1 MDVLRTGIEVNSLD
15 IETGDAP
22 IHAIIRRKKKDR
34 LEFLLALLVNS
45 DADVNLGNR
54 REMAPLHLAVEVS
67 LNVIIVLTI
76 NLFNL
81 AYRKVTKCVSKRW

>member
-1 MDVLRTGIEVNSLD
+1 MDVLRTGIEVNTLD

-22 IHAIIRRKKKDR
+22 IHAIIKSKKTDR

-45 DADVNLGNR
+45 NADVNRANR

-67 LNVIIVLTI
+67 LNVIIELTI

-81 AYRKVTKCVSKRW
+81 AYRKVMKCASKRW